1 MTKLTDAQLV
11 VLSAACNRP
20 DRLVLPLPKSL
31 KGGAGIKVV
40 TSLIAK
46 GLIEEAEAN
55 VTRGDPVWRKNEE
68 GRAMTLLAT
77 VDADALLNSGTEA
90 APIGPRR
97 ATRAKTAKAKAKS
110 RRKPKA
116 PPKAVTVAKRRDGT
130 KQAQLIA
137 MLERAKGATVTEI
150 AEAFG
155 WQAHTV
161 RGAIAGALK
170 KKLGLSVVSEKSEQ
184 RGRVYRIAK

>member
-137 MLERAKGATVTEI
+137 MLERAKGATVTP
-150 AEAFG
+150 AVPVTALLLASVAVMVWGPALTSVTAFVK
-155 WQAHTV
+155 TCTP
-161 RGAIAGALK
+161 
-170 KKLGLSVVSEKSEQ
+170 LSLNVNV
-184 RGRVYRIAK
+184 